1 MIKASTIVLVVLCT
15 IAVLLWLFQLIKTL
29 RFCSRFQNFKTVDAK
44 VVKLGREKEGY
55 PVATVEYLFRE
66 NKKGYKATAQYVPP
80 KGEEDIR
87 RGDRIQMKWDPTHPR
102 RLYKMDRDHLEK
114 IKLAAFSIMIV
125 SLLACL
131 VITVV
136 KVW

>member
-1 MIKASTIVLVVLCT
+1 MIKASTIILIVLCS

-29 RFCSRFQNFKTVDAK
+29 RFCNRFSEFKTVEAK

-55 PVATVEYLFRE
+55 PVATVEYLFRD

-87 RGDRIQMKWDPTHPR
+87 RGDRIKMKWDPQHPR
-102 RLYKMDRDHLEK
+102 RLYKLDRDHLEK
-114 IKLAAFSIMIV
+114 IKLVAFSIMMV
-125 SLLACL
+125 SILFC
-131 VITVV
+131 VIITMRIA
-136 KVW
+136 W